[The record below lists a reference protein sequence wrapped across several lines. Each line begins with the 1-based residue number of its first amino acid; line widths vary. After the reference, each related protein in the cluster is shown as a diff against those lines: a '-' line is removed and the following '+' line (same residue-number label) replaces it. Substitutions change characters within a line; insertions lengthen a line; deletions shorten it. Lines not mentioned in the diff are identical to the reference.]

1 MRTGA
6 ANAIAGLVCAL
17 WVGCGVSSHTEA
29 PDPDSESYE
38 AARARMLETQLRARG
53 IRDPVLRAMGAVPR
67 HELVPKPLRG
77 DAYDDGPLPIG
88 LGQTIS
94 QPFVVAAMTQAL
106 ALEAGERV
114 LEIGTGSGYQA
125 AVLAELGVRV
135 YSIELEPALATRARR
150 DLDRLGY
157 DAVVTRQGD
166 GYRGWPE
173 QAPFDAIIVT
183 AAPEA
188 VPTALIEQLAVGG
201 RMVVP
206 VGKYS
211 QQLLLL
217 RKDADGITRE
227 VLMPVR
233 FVPMR
238 SESE

>member
-1 MRTGA
+1 MLSPRSRSKPLSPSTQRGR
-6 ANAIAGLVCAL
+6 NR
-17 WVGCGVSSHTEA
+17 
-29 PDPDSESYE
+29 
-38 AARARMLETQLRARG
+38 AARRQSPPKSSCPGRAGQNSRRDARRG
-53 IRDPVLRAMGAVPR
+53 GHRD
-67 HELVPKPLRG
+67 
-77 DAYDDGPLPIG
+77 
-88 LGQTIS
+88 
-94 QPFVVAAMTQAL
+94 
-106 ALEAGERV
+106 
-114 LEIGTGSGYQA
+114 
-125 AVLAELGVRV
+125 
-135 YSIELEPALATRARR
+135 ARR

-206 VGKYS
+206 VGKYA
-211 QQLLLL
+211 QELLLL
-217 RKDADGITRE
+217 RKGANGITRE